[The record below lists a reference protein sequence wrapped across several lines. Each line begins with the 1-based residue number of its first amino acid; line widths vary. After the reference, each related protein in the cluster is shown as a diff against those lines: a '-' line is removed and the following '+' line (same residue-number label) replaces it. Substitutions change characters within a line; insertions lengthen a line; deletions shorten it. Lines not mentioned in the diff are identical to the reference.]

1 MDLLAAFRTFIR
13 ISETGSFSA
22 VAREVGATQPAISR
36 QIAALEEHLGAR
48 LLQRSTRSLTLTE
61 DGREL
66 LARARH
72 IIEAAEEAEAAIGR
86 RHDTPTGLV
95 RLGCPAVFGRT
106 YIVPNLQA
114 LLTRYPGLTI
124 DLIVGDDV
132 VDMIQEGLDLSIRVG
147 EITDAALVARQ
158 VGSTFSLP
166 VASAEYLAAHGE
178 PEHPEDLA
186 RHACIVF
193 TRVANP
199 TEWTFTSEDGE
210 VTVPVAGRLRTNSIE
225 AGPGQC
231 TGGARHRPRA
241 VVDDAQPTARRRSQ
255 TSIASVEV
263 AKPADFGC
271 LPVPEVSRAPDPGC
285 DRFFGPGVSSR
296 RSDLRV
302 WRIETLRLASP

>member
-225 AGPGQC
+225 AVLASVLEGHGIALVPLWMMRNQLQD
-231 TGGARHRPRA
+231 GAVKPVLRRWKSPNRPISAVYPSRRFLAPRTRA
-241 VVDDAQPTARRRSQ
+241 VIDFLVQEFRLDAVISAYG
-255 TSIASVEV
+255 EL
-263 AKPADFGC
+263 K
-271 LPVPEVSRAPDPGC
+271 L
-285 DRFFGPGVSSR
+285 
-296 RSDLRV
+296 
-302 WRIETLRLASP
+302 